1 MQYHYGMG
9 TASIWGGSTMSRQD
23 YYSSTEADAGAW
35 SHIHGLSAS
44 PVGDRYDPLDDL
56 PEEYNE

>member
-1 MQYHYGMG
+1 
-9 TASIWGGSTMSRQD
+9 MSRQD